1 MSGETRMLRILL
13 AEDRDR
19 DVLVTREALNEA
31 MVPHILT
38 TVSDGQEV
46 LDYLYRQGAH
56 ADPLRSPR
64 PDVILLDLNLPR
76 VDGRDVLRT
85 VKTDRALCHIPIV
98 ILSTAHH
105 QAEVLQAYRHGANAY
120 IEKPISYDRFVE
132 VIGHFGNFFTRC
144 AALPREELI

>member
-1 MSGETRMLRILL
+1 MLRILL

-46 LDYLYRQGAH
+46 LDYLYRQGVY

-64 PDVILLDLNLPR
+64 PDVILLDLNLPK
-76 VDGRDVLRT
+76 VDGRDVLRQL
-85 VKTDRALCHIPIV
+85 KSDPAMCHIPIV
-98 ILSTAHH
+98 VLSTAHH
-105 QAEVLQAYRHGANAY
+105 QAEVLQAYRHGANGY

-132 VIGHFGNFFTRC
+132 VIGHFGNFWTRC
-144 AALPREELI
+144 CSLPREDLA